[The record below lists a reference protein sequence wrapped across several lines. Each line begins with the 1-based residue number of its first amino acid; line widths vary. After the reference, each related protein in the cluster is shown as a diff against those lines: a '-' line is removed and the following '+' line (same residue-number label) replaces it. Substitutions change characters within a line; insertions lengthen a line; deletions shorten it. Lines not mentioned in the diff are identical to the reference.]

1 MSANKNVNKQK
12 CQQTKKSKNK
22 NVSIQKCQHSK
33 LSTNINSN
41 IPPLSPLQG
50 VECVCLPSTHN
61 IEPGIS
67 GVPRSV
73 FPKLI

>member
-1 MSANKNVNKQK
+1 M
-12 CQQTKKSKNK
+12 
-22 NVSIQKCQHSK
+22 
-33 LSTNINSN
+33 STNINSN

-50 VECVCLPSTHN
+50 VECVCLPSTHI

-73 FPKLI
+73 FPKLMKLTDHTSLKNSFGVQKIYQNLFYL